1 MEARYITGVLHI
13 LLHRCNSK
21 PAVVSSS
28 SVYSMM
34 LAFAVQD
41 PHGSVRCELV
51 RKVQPAVVKTIVYWY
66 TGSCKPA

>member
-1 MEARYITGVLHI
+1 
-13 LLHRCNSK
+13 
-21 PAVVSSS
+21 
-28 SVYSMM
+28 MM